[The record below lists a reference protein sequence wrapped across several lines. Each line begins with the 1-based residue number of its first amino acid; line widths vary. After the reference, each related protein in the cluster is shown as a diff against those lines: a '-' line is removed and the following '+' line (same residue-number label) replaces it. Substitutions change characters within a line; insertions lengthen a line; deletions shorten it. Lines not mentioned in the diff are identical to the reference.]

1 MELRNWENPCAK
13 FYMINY
19 YYYYYYYYYYDKDND
34 NDIDNPLRPGQLF

>member
-1 MELRNWENPCAK
+1 MELRKWENPCAK
-13 FYMINY
+13 FYMIN

>member
-1 MELRNWENPCAK
+1 MELRKWENPCAK

-19 YYYYYYYYYYDKDND
+19 YYYYYYYDDDKDND